1 MNAPLIKSSSSLREF
16 LGLLLLI
23 VVVLGTRIPFLM
35 HGLDEWDSANFA
47 LSVLHFDVRAH
58 QPHPP
63 GQFFYVR
70 LMQCVNGFTGNPLLT
85 LSLSSALC
93 STLALAPF
101 YLALRQMF
109 RPAVALGACVLTA
122 FTFGYWITSLR
133 MISDPVATLFVY
145 GTVCCLLAGLAS
157 RRWFF
162 VGMALCG
169 VTLGV
174 KQTAVYF
181 LAPFVVAVTLV
192 VLFRH
197 GWRRA
202 AAGSG
207 GFALAVAAWLLP
219 TVGNAG
225 GWSAYLAISQTMQR
239 ENYDI
244 EAILFHLSA
253 DAVHAQWQANLVQPW
268 GTVALAV
275 MMLPLAAAG
284 WVLCLRRG
292 LRGGL
297 FALFSVTVALY
308 SFFFLY
314 RFNKYYVYSVP
325 FYCAFAAAAL
335 FALGDFLARQT
346 RRPALGLLVPGVA
359 IALIT
364 AANFALA
371 LPLLPKINHFRAPPQ
386 AALESLLKMPGVGP
400 DPLVLTDSSP
410 AGRALLYFHLQKK
423 VDLLNRH
430 PDLQDAVAALNA
442 GRKVYF
448 LSSTVFPIDAK
459 TPGAVR
465 PLGNYVWRPEL
476 FGPLQG
482 RPDLQRLSLYEV
494 NAPLP
499 VRYAFKS
506 AGSHPPLLLE
516 GMSQDGWC
524 GANVRLLLPC
534 DDAGD
539 DLAHLRLTAPEDFG
553 FRYPYRMVCR
563 FADGSHQDLT
573 VEHAGASD
581 FVVSLPGHPGAHAVE
596 LQLLAPQTH
605 HLKAG
610 DARLTDRWD
619 LAAHIDALDCVTA
632 ARPLIVEHARG
643 WHGQETDG
651 RSQWRWTDGEGV
663 LSVLADRA
671 GTLVL
676 AGSVRS
682 VSPDNA
688 VEVFV
693 DDQPTEVLPLPG
705 EGWVPMTWRLPLT
718 AGLHRVTLHSRN
730 PGVQPPGDGR
740 RLAVCVRDLQA
751 RLEP

>member
-1 MNAPLIKSSSSLREF
+1 M
-16 LGLLLLI
+16 LLLI

-47 LSVLHFDVRAH
+47 LSILHFDVRAH

-70 LMQCVNGFTGNPLLT
+70 LMQFVNLFTGNPLLT
-85 LSLSSALC
+85 LSLSSALF
-93 STLALAPF
+93 STLALVPF

-109 RPAVALGACVLTA
+109 RPAVAMGACVLTA

-157 RRWFF
+157 GPWYF
-162 VGMALCG
+162 VGMVLCG

-181 LAPFVVAVTLV
+181 LVPFVVAVTLV

-197 GWRRA
+197 GWRRTM
-202 AAGSG
+202 AGSL
-207 GFALAVAAWLLP
+207 GFAVAVAAWLLP

-225 GWSAYLAISQTMQR
+225 GWPTYLAISQTMQR
-239 ENYDI
+239 ENYNI

-253 DAVHAQWQANLVQPW
+253 DAVHAQWQENLVQPW
-268 GTVALAV
+268 GAAALAV
-275 MMLPLAAAG
+275 VMLLLAATG
-284 WVLCLRRG
+284 LVLCLRRG

-297 FALFSVTVALY
+297 FVLFSVTVALY

-314 RFNKYYVYSVP
+314 RFNKYYVYYVP

-335 FALGDFLARQT
+335 FALGEWLARRTQ
-346 RRPALGLLVPGVA
+346 RPALGLLVPGVS

-364 AANFALA
+364 VVNFALA

-386 AALESLLKMPGVGP
+386 AALESLLKIPGVGP

-410 AGRALLYFHLQKK
+410 AGRELLYFALQKK

-448 LSSTVFPIDAK
+448 LSSTVFPIEAK
-459 TPGAVR
+459 APGAVR
-465 PLGNYVWRPEL
+465 LLGTYTWRPEL
-476 FGPLQG
+476 FDPLQG
-482 RPDLQRLSLYEV
+482 RFDLQQLSLYEV

-499 VRYAFKS
+499 VQYAFES
-506 AGSHPPLLLE
+506 AVSHPPLLLE

-524 GANVRLLLPC
+524 GSNVRLLLPC
-534 DDAGD
+534 DEAGA
-539 DLAHLRLTAPEDFG
+539 DLAHLRITAPEDFG
-553 FRYPYRMVCR
+553 FQYPYRMVCQ
-563 FADGSHQDLT
+563 FADGSHQELT

-581 FVVSLPGHPGAHAVE
+581 FVVPLPDHPGAHTVE
-596 LQLLAPQTH
+596 MQLLAPQTH

-610 DARLTDRWD
+610 DVRLTDKWD
-619 LAAHIDALDCVTA
+619 LAVHLDALECVTET
-632 ARPLIVEHARG
+632 RPLIVGRASG
-643 WHGQETDG
+643 WYGEETDG
-651 RSQWRWTDGEGV
+651 KSRWRWTDGEGV
-663 LSVLADRA
+663 LSALTDRA

-676 AGSVRS
+676 EGAVRS

-688 VEVFV
+688 VEVLV
-693 DDQPTEVLPLPG
+693 DGQPAEVLPLPG
-705 EGWVPMTWRLPLT
+705 DGWVPMTWRLPVA

-730 PGVQPPGDGR
+730 PGIQPPGDGR
-740 RLAVCVRDLQA
+740 RLAVCVRDLQT